1 MSRSQAILCQQ
12 LFKRYTNKKRVVE
25 AVKGLDLSIER
36 GECFGL
42 LGPNGAG
49 KTTTVEI
56 LEGLL
61 EPSSGYVEILGM
73 CWGGGDDHQIRQQIG
88 MTLQETRFQEKLS
101 AVEVLRL
108 FRSFY
113 DSGMTAEEALPLVSL
128 EEKASAWVRELSGG
142 QRQRLAVAVALVGD
156 PQLLFLDE
164 PTTGLDPQARRQLWD
179 VVSHL
184 KQKGRTILLTTHYM
198 DEAEKLC
205 DRVAV
210 MDYGKVIAEGSPRE
224 LIATLGGEHVIQFSL
239 QTEDGQQAATSE
251 FEQIA
256 GASRVAKESDGYTL
270 AVKETHRSLPY
281 LLKHLEARQLKLRS
295 LATRHA
301 DLEDVFVNLTGRHL
315 RDE

>member
-1 MSRSQAILCQQ
+1 MSPSPAIVCRQ
-12 LFKRYTNKKRVVE
+12 LSKRYVSKKRVVD
-25 AVKGLDLSIER
+25 AVKKLDLLIER

-61 EPSSGYVEILGM
+61 EPTSGYVEILGM
-73 CWGGGDDHQIRQQIG
+73 CWGRGHNNQIRQQIG
-88 MTLQETRFQEKLS
+88 ITLQDTRFQEKLS
-101 AVEVLRL
+101 TVEILRL

-113 DSGMTAEEALPLVSL
+113 DSGITPEEALHLVSL

-142 QRQRLAVAVALVGD
+142 QRQRLALAVALVAD
-156 PQLLFLDE
+156 PQVLFLDE

-179 VVSHL
+179 VVSNL
-184 KQKGRTILLTTHYM
+184 KKKGRTILLTTHYM

-205 DRVAV
+205 DRVAI
-210 MDYGKVIAEGSPRE
+210 MDHGNVIAEGSPRQ
-224 LIATLGGEHVIQFSL
+224 LITKLGGDHVIQFSL
-239 QTEDGQQAATSE
+239 QTKDGHQPPSSE
-251 FEQIA
+251 FVRIE
-256 GASRVAKESDGYTL
+256 GVTRVAGESDGYVLT
-270 AVKETHRSLPY
+270 VKEPHRSLPR
-281 LLKHLEARQLKLRS
+281 LLKHLEARQLKLKG

-301 DLEDVFVNLTGRHL
+301 NLEDVFVNLTGRHL